1 MGWCSRLCDGNELER
16 QPIILRV
23 DGDPVPQGSK
33 RCFNNRVV
41 DANSVKLKAWRKEV
55 TSVATTYLHEHGWH
69 PFQGPVQLRITFY
82 MPRPKS
88 VSYNKRPLP
97 IISPDLDK
105 LVRSIGDSLT
115 DAGVWGDDAQ
125 VVSLA
130 CEKVYADDKQP
141 GADIEIHSVTV

>member
-1 MGWCSRLCDGNELER
+1 
-16 QPIILRV
+16 
-23 DGDPVPQGSK
+23 
-33 RCFNNRVV
+33 
-41 DANSVKLKAWRKEV
+41 
-55 TSVATTYLHEHGWH
+55 
-69 PFQGPVQLRITFY
+69 